1 MAIDIGG
8 NVSECIVFVRNCS
21 MGRKNASHRCRI
33 GVGMNRCKPLSAV
46 QRSGYRAI

>member
-21 MGRKNASHRCRI
+21 MGRMILRD
-33 GVGMNRCKPLSAV
+33 VELV
-46 QRSGYRAI
+46 SG